1 MCNGVY
7 VHVWGAGKDRS
18 LICCSCS
25 LLVTQELYDMTTQ
38 EMSPGNLIKLQKYVK
53 RYIINLSKK
62 LRKKYF
68 TLIKLI

>member
-18 LICCSCS
+18 LTCCSCS

-38 EMSPGNLIKLQKYVK
+38 EMSPGNLIKLPKHVK
-53 RYIINLSKK
+53 RYIIYLSKK
-62 LRKKYF
+62 LRKKVFY
-68 TLIKLI
+68 TY

>member
-18 LICCSCS
+18 LICCS

-38 EMSPGNLIKLQKYVK
+38 EMSPGNLIKLQKHVK
-53 RYIINLSKK
+53 RYIIDLSKK
-62 LRKKYF
+62 LRKKVFY
-68 TLIKLI
+68 T